1 MAFKIKYR
9 FKDEK
14 KHYTCTVTYNQY
26 KNFQELPL
34 IAECEIVKQNQK
46 NVEAYRKELQKALNI
61 ASEKS
66 VKSHIK
72 KLSESI

>member
-14 KHYTCTVTYNQY
+14 KHYVCTVTYNQY
-26 KNFQELPL
+26 KNFQVLPI
-34 IAECEIVKQNQK
+34 IAECEVIKKNQK
-46 NVEAYRKELQKALNI
+46 NVKEYEKELQKALNL

-66 VKSHIK
+66 IKSHIK
-72 KLSESI
+72 KLSEDI